1 MYNAINAQTPDAVVR
16 ELKDRAEVVD
26 ALYRFGLG
34 QDLKDR
40 ELFASAFAAEA
51 ELDFRP
57 TAVKV
62 GIESELMVGRDTI
75 VDTILGLFR
84 GRVDTTHTVTNPR
97 VSVDGD
103 TAELTAVVEAQHVLQ
118 ADPSQHALLK
128 NLYAVDLVRDGGRWV
143 ISRMRIDNVW
153 YTGTPKV
160 IFAV

>member
-1 MYNAINAQTPDAVVR
+1 MFNAINAQSPDAIVR
-16 ELKDRAEVVD
+16 ELKDRAEIVD

-57 TAVKV
+57 TAVKI

-97 VSVDGD
+97 VSVDTD
-103 TAELTAVVEAQHVLQ
+103 TAELTAVVDAQHVLQ

-128 NLYAVDLVRDGGRWV
+128 NLYAVGLVRDGQRWV

-153 YTGTPKV
+153 YTGTPKA
-160 IFAV
+160 IFGP